1 MKIHVTKTVD
11 IPSESLLDEPVPNP
25 YYTGLP
31 VIEVNTAYRRRAGR
45 ELLQVYGA
53 MVASDAWGRYYQRI
67 SEDNGRTWSEPTVIF
82 QPHQTEE
89 GIHRWNEGAL
99 FLDEEK
105 DRLLFFNNYSLYPET
120 THSRSVLGLT
130 RIRMR
135 MSSNGGPFSEPRQ
148 IIQRGHD
155 EVNWADGVKFGT
167 NCMHISFPAPLK
179 LRNGKILLPVGRMPL
194 NTLDTEG
201 LLLPVEAGCMVGEW
215 VGDYLE
221 WDLGGMVGID
231 PNLSSRGL
239 CEPALA
245 ELPDGAI
252 LMIMRGSNEGIRA
265 SGRRWRAISKDG
277 ARTWSK
283 PEPLRYDTGED
294 FYSPASGSRLIR
306 SSRNG
311 KLYWLGNIVPEN
323 PEGSLP
329 RQPVQ
334 IAEVDEHKVA
344 LKQDTVSVIDDRRSD
359 DPPVVHL
366 SNFRV
371 YEDRETGEIVMNL
384 ARLFERGPKDNTSP
398 SYQYRIR
405 IEDD

>member
-1 MKIHVTKTVD
+1 MKIHVTKTVH
-11 IPSESLLDEPVPNP
+11 IPSESLLDEPIPNP

-31 VIEVNTAYRRRAGR
+31 VIEVNTAYRRSAGR
-45 ELLQVYGA
+45 EILQVYGA
-53 MVASDAWGRYYQRI
+53 MVASDAWGRYYQRT

-82 QPHQTEE
+82 EPHETEE

-105 DRLLFFNNYSLYPET
+105 DRLLHFNNYSIFPESR
-120 THSRSVLGLT
+120 HSRSVLGLT
-130 RIRMR
+130 RILMR
-135 MSSNGGPFSEPRQ
+135 MSSDGGPFSEPRQ

-155 EVNWADGVKFGT
+155 EVNWADGVTFGK
-167 NCMHISFPAPLK
+167 NCMHISFPAPL
-179 LRNGKILLPVGRMPL
+179 RTRDGRILLPVGRMPM
-194 NTLDTEG
+194 DAVAGEG
-201 LLLPVEAGCMVGEW
+201 LILCEAGCLIGQW
-215 VGDYLE
+215 VGDDIE
-221 WDLGGMVGID
+221 WDLSGMVGLD
-231 PNLSSRGL
+231 RNLSSRGL
-239 CEPALA
+239 CEPTLA
-245 ELPDGAI
+245 ELPDGSI
-252 LMIMRGSNEGIRA
+252 LMIMRGSNSEIA
-265 SGRRWRAISKDG
+265 APGRRWHAISQDG

-294 FYSPASGSRLIR
+294 FSSPASGSRLIR

-323 PEGSLP
+323 PDGSLP

-334 IAEVDEHKVA
+334 IAEVDEDKVA
-344 LKQDTVSVIDDRRSD
+344 LKKDTVSIIDDRRPD